1 MTTGS
6 DAYDLKHNMIKKHI
20 KPVTYIYMQVTIVIN
35 IQENQQKLKDM
46 KEVKKYLEDK
56 G

>member
-20 KPVTYIYMQVTIVIN
+20 KPVTYIYAIIVTIVIN
-35 IQENQQKLKDM
+35 IQENQQKLE
-46 KEVKKYLEDK
+46 EVKKYLEDK